1 MLICQCRVV
10 IFQLDLSKLMMP
22 IDTTFLTP
30 IELGVGMS
38 LGLAV
43 GEDGGPFM
51 GLDVGKVKSR
61 SCK

>member
-1 MLICQCRVV
+1 MIIRQCRFVT
-10 IFQLDLSKLMMP
+10 FQLDQSKLMMA
-22 IDTTFLTP
+22 IDTTFLTHV
-30 IELGVGMS
+30 ELGVGMS

-51 GLDVGKVKSR
+51 GLDTGKVKSR